1 MIGQTKFKSAAA
13 VLGVLVVVALATGL
27 AWAVDPSRLVN
38 AEKDPNSWL
47 SYNGTYHAWRY
58 SSLGQINRANVGNLK
73 VAWIFQPG
81 MPATEHGLEGT
92 PLAVDGVVYVS
103 GSYSRVWALDGATG
117 KVLWFNYP
125 KIDMQL
131 KARQTH
137 VPYNRGLAVGH
148 GHVYVGTI
156 DGRLLALDIK
166 SGKQVWESQLVDSKK
181 ETVGFTGAP
190 LVVKDMILIGSQA
203 GEWPTRG
210 RIFAVDSKTGKERWK
225 FWTVG
230 GPEDPKA
237 QATWGG
243 DSWKTGGGG
252 GWMTGSYDPDL
263 NLIYWGTGN
272 PSPLY
277 DWAGGDWMTKGPR
290 PGVNLYITSIVALDA
305 DTGKLNWYFQE
316 LPHDPWDFDSSVG
329 EMLLLERDGK
339 KLLVHANKGG
349 PVFVLD
355 RTNGKVQNAY
365 MGNRVFNFVK
375 GVDPKTGKVIDPWY
389 PTEGKVH
396 PWFCPW
402 IAGAYSW
409 NSGAY
414 NPKAGLWYKIVQ
426 EGCMDLEIV
435 RTTPITEPYAQLNIG
450 ANFNF
455 KGTPDG
461 PAYGHLDAREPVT
474 GALKWSV
481 NYPVPP
487 LGSLLAT
494 GGELVFL
501 GDMEG
506 RVHAHDAE
514 TGQDLWSFNNGSG
527 HRGGIISYAVGG
539 KQYVAVASGTGS
551 LVADAYAGLYPER
564 LGHYAYSAAVVVFSL
579 P

>member
-1 MIGQTKFKSAAA
+1 MAATRRLVKGGEAQLRPRRDRGAAAHGFAERRPEQPHVPGGGKMIGHTKSKTAAA
-13 VLGVLVVVALATGL
+13 VLGVLVLVALATGL

-58 SSLGQINRANVGNLK
+58 SSLGQINRSNVGNLK

-148 GHVYVGTI
+148 GQVYVGTI

-166 SGKQVWESQLVDSKK
+166 TGKQVWESQLVDSKK

-190 LVVKDMILIGSQA
+190 LVVKDLILIGSRA
-203 GEWPTRG
+203 
-210 RIFAVDSKTGKERWK
+210 
-225 FWTVG
+225 
-230 GPEDPKA
+230 
-237 QATWGG
+237 
-243 DSWKTGGGG
+243 
-252 GWMTGSYDPDL
+252 
-263 NLIYWGTGN
+263 
-272 PSPLY
+272 
-277 DWAGGDWMTKGPR
+277 
-290 PGVNLYITSIVALDA
+290 GVNLYITSIVALDA

-375 GVDPKTGKVIDPWY
+375 GVEPKTGKLIEPWY

-564 LGHYAYSAAVVVFSL
+564 LGHYAYSAAVVVFTL

>member
-1 MIGQTKFKSAAA
+1 MAATRRLVKGGGAQLRPRRDRGAAAHGFAERRPEQPHVPGGGKMIGHTKSKTAAA
-13 VLGVLVVVALATGL
+13 VLGVLVLVALATGL

-156 DGRLLALDIK
+156 DGRLLALDLRT
-166 SGKQVWESQLVDSKK
+166 GKQVWESQLVDSKK

-190 LVVKDMILIGSQA
+190 LVVKDLILIGSQA

-237 QATWGG
+237 QATRGG
-243 DSWKTGGGG
+243 DPWK
-252 GWMTGSYDPDL
+252 P
-263 NLIYWGTGN
+263 
-272 PSPLY
+272 
-277 DWAGGDWMTKGPR
+277 A
-290 PGVNLYITSIVALDA
+290 
-305 DTGKLNWYFQE
+305 
-316 LPHDPWDFDSSVG
+316 
-329 EMLLLERDGK
+329 
-339 KLLVHANKGG
+339 
-349 PVFVLD
+349 
-355 RTNGKVQNAY
+355 
-365 MGNRVFNFVK
+365 
-375 GVDPKTGKVIDPWY
+375 
-389 PTEGKVH
+389 
-396 PWFCPW
+396 
-402 IAGAYSW
+402 AGA
-409 NSGAY
+409 
-414 NPKAGLWYKIVQ
+414 AGRRAPTIP
-426 EGCMDLEIV
+426 
-435 RTTPITEPYAQLNIG
+435 T
-450 ANFNF
+450 
-455 KGTPDG
+455 GTWS
-461 PAYGHLDAREPVT
+461 T
-474 GALKWSV
+474 GA
-481 NYPVPP
+481 P
-487 LGSLLAT
+487 AT
-494 GGELVFL
+494 
-501 GDMEG
+501 
-506 RVHAHDAE
+506 
-514 TGQDLWSFNNGSG
+514 
-527 HRGGIISYAVGG
+527 
-539 KQYVAVASGTGS
+539 
-551 LVADAYAGLYPER
+551 R
-564 LGHYAYSAAVVVFSL
+564 L

>member
-272 PSPLY
+272 PHPVLARFVTFSNINN
-277 DWAGGDWMTKGPR
+277 
-290 PGVNLYITSIVALDA
+290 NLY
-305 DTGKLNWYFQE
+305 
-316 LPHDPWDFDSSVG
+316 
-329 EMLLLERDGK
+329 
-339 KLLVHANKGG
+339 
-349 PVFVLD
+349 
-355 RTNGKVQNAY
+355 
-365 MGNRVFNFVK
+365 
-375 GVDPKTGKVIDPWY
+375 
-389 PTEGKVH
+389 
-396 PWFCPW
+396 
-402 IAGAYSW
+402 
-409 NSGAY
+409 
-414 NPKAGLWYKIVQ
+414 
-426 EGCMDLEIV
+426 
-435 RTTPITEPYAQLNIG
+435 
-450 ANFNF
+450 
-455 KGTPDG
+455 
-461 PAYGHLDAREPVT
+461 
-474 GALKWSV
+474 
-481 NYPVPP
+481 
-487 LGSLLAT
+487 
-494 GGELVFL
+494 
-501 GDMEG
+501 
-506 RVHAHDAE
+506 
-514 TGQDLWSFNNGSG
+514 
-527 HRGGIISYAVGG
+527 
-539 KQYVAVASGTGS
+539 GTGS
-551 LVADAYAGLYPER
+551 QEIRSCTGRIGNL
-564 LGHYAYSAAVVVFSL
+564 
-579 P
+579 

>member
-1 MIGQTKFKSAAA
+1 MAATRRLVKGGGAQLRPRRDRGASAHGFAERRPEQPHVPGGGKMIGHTKWKTAAA
-13 VLGVLVVVALATGL
+13 VLGVLVLVALATGV
-27 AWAVDPSRLVN
+27 AGTVDPSRLVN

-47 SYNGTYHAWRY
+47 SYNGTYQAWRY
-58 SSLGQINRANVGNLK
+58 SSLGQINRSNVGNLK

-156 DGRLLALDIK
+156 DGRLLALDLRT
-166 SGKQVWESQLVDSKK
+166 GKQVWESQLVDSKK

-190 LVVKDMILIGSQA
+190 LVVKDLILIGSQA

-252 GWMTGSYDPDL
+252 GWTTGSYDPDL
-263 NLIYWGTGN
+263 NLVYWGTGN

-365 MGNRVFNFVK
+365 MGNRVFNFVT
-375 GVDPKTGKVIDPWY
+375 GVDPKTWKDAS
-389 PTEGKVH
+389 T
-396 PWFCPW
+396 
-402 IAGAYSW
+402 
-409 NSGAY
+409 
-414 NPKAGLWYKIVQ
+414 
-426 EGCMDLEIV
+426 
-435 RTTPITEPYAQLNIG
+435 RTTPRPVRISG
-450 ANFNF
+450 ASTTDP
-455 KGTPDG
+455 GTAAGSSATPSAESSTSPSRPG
-461 PAYGHLDAREPVT
+461 PGP
-474 GALKWSV
+474 WS
-481 NYPVPP
+481 PTPMRA
-487 LGSLLAT
+487 ST
-494 GGELVFL
+494 
-501 GDMEG
+501 
-506 RVHAHDAE
+506 R
-514 TGQDLWSFNNGSG
+514 SGSG
-527 HRGGIISYAVGG
+527 ITRTAQRWSSSRCPDRV
-539 KQYVAVASGTGS
+539 
-551 LVADAYAGLYPER
+551 
-564 LGHYAYSAAVVVFSL
+564 
-579 P
+579 

>member
-1 MIGQTKFKSAAA
+1 MAAATRSPDPRRRGKMIGQTKFKSAAA

-47 SYNGTYHAWRY
+47 SYNGTYQAWRY
-58 SSLGQINRANVGNLK
+58 SSLGQINRSNVGNLK

-156 DGRLLALDIK
+156 DGRLLALDIRT
-166 SGKQVWESQLVDSKK
+166 GKQVWESQLVDSKK
-181 ETVGFTGAP
+181 ETV
-190 LVVKDMILIGSQA
+190 
-203 GEWPTRG
+203 
-210 RIFAVDSKTGKERWK
+210 
-225 FWTVG
+225 
-230 GPEDPKA
+230 
-237 QATWGG
+237 
-243 DSWKTGGGG
+243 
-252 GWMTGSYDPDL
+252 
-263 NLIYWGTGN
+263 WGTGN
-272 PSPLY
+272 PAPLY
-277 DWAGGDWMTKGPR
+277 DWAAGDWMTKGPR
-290 PGVNLYITSIVALDA
+290 PGINLYITSIVALDA

-355 RTNGKVQNAY
+355 RTNGKVQNAD
-365 MGNRVFNFVK
+365 MGNRVFNFIK
-375 GVDPKTGKVIDPWY
+375 GVDAKTGKLIEPWY

-396 PWFCPW
+396 P
-402 IAGAYSW
+402 
-409 NSGAY
+409 
-414 NPKAGLWYKIVQ
+414 
-426 EGCMDLEIV
+426 
-435 RTTPITEPYAQLNIG
+435 
-450 ANFNF
+450 
-455 KGTPDG
+455 
-461 PAYGHLDAREPVT
+461 
-474 GALKWSV
+474 
-481 NYPVPP
+481 
-487 LGSLLAT
+487 
-494 GGELVFL
+494 
-501 GDMEG
+501 
-506 RVHAHDAE
+506 
-514 TGQDLWSFNNGSG
+514 
-527 HRGGIISYAVGG
+527 
-539 KQYVAVASGTGS
+539 
-551 LVADAYAGLYPER
+551 
-564 LGHYAYSAAVVVFSL
+564 
-579 P
+579 